1 MQEWRIMELEGRE
14 KFIPLRVN
22 KNGFTK
28 DMMNE
33 KL

>member
-1 MQEWRIMELEGRE
+1 MENYGTRGKR
-14 KFIPLRVN
+14 KFIPHRVN